1 METKLNLYNIENE
14 YVMLTQQ
21 IIDAEGVVDEDI
33 NLALAINLEQLET
46 KGRSYGFIIKTL
58 DNEVEIIDKEIER
71 LKKLKEVRV
80 KTAEELKE
88 RLLEAMELFDIVKLE
103 SPLLKI
109 SLKKSERVDA
119 NVDIISSEYLNKKVT
134 FTVDKV
140 KIKTDIKAGKSIIGA
155 VITSHNNLQIK

>member
-46 KGRSYGFIIKTL
+46 KGISYGFIIKTL

-80 KTAEELKE
+80 KTADDLKE

-119 NVDIISSEYLNKKVT
+119 NQDLVPSEYLNKKVT

-140 KIKTDIKAGKSIIGA
+140 KIKADIKAGKSIIGA

>member
-80 KTAEELKE
+80 KTADELKE

-109 SLKKSERVDA
+109 SSLK
-119 NVDIISSEYLNKKVT
+119 
-134 FTVDKV
+134 
-140 KIKTDIKAGKSIIGA
+140 
-155 VITSHNNLQIK
+155 